1 MPTIAEQILTETEY
15 QEKPE
20 NGITGN
26 GRGGKGPKKP
36 ENGKPGDP
44 NFSDKTGN
52 GISALS
58 AKLEEKAE
66 AAIAQIITAC
76 NQHTS
81 PGARAA
87 VAFSGGS
94 DSLVLLDLV
103 MAAAHELSDSC
114 LRLKRFYVIWIDT
127 QMEHPGT
134 REFIQAIAEHYG
146 FDLRIAKAQHTPQ
159 EQWRRTGFPMLGK
172 MAARTWMQQNRGQGF
187 AINVSECCRAM
198 KIQPA
203 RRLTRNLGC
212 GLQFTGQRGASDDSL
227 RGLRKL
233 KDGVLF
239 YQARDKIYICN
250 PLTGWTDE
258 EIRLYIH
265 EQGLEQHPAR
275 SQGAKTI
282 GCMYCGGGSQ
292 YTNSGIRV
300 LRFVNRAA
308 WKTLIINYSMGPI
321 ILALKYKVSLYHI
334 QEAIEEAGGLS
345 YLINTHPWVFDF
357 TRKTPLKGYNK

>member
-1 MPTIAEQILTETEY
+1 MSTIAEQILTETEY

-20 NGITGN
+20 NGINGI
-26 GRGGKGPKKP
+26 GRGGKGGIKR

-52 GISALS
+52 GISS
-58 AKLEEKAE
+58 KLKEKTEE
-66 AAIAQIITAC
+66 AIYQIVTAC
-76 NQHTS
+76 AQHTS

-103 MAAAHELSDSC
+103 DHATHALSDSL
-114 LRLKRFYVIWIDT
+114 LRLRRFYVIWIDT
-127 QMEHPGT
+127 QMEYPGT
-134 REFIQAIAEHYG
+134 REFVTATAERYG

-212 GLQFTGQRGASDDSL
+212 TLQFTGQRGQIDDSL

-250 PLTGWTDE
+250 PLTGWTDQ
-258 EIRLYIH
+258 EIRLYIKL
-265 EQGLEQHPAR
+265 QGLEQHPAR

-308 WKTLIINYSMGPI
+308 WKTLIINYSVGPI
-321 ILALKYKVSLYHI
+321 ILALKYKASLYHI
-334 QEAIEEAGGLS
+334 QEAITAAGGLS
-345 YLINTHPWVFDF
+345 YLVNTHPWVFDF
-357 TRKTPLKGYNK
+357 TRRTPLKGYNK

>member
-1 MPTIAEQILTETEY
+1 MPTIAEQILAETEY
-15 QEKPE
+15 QES
-20 NGITGN
+20 GISGTKKGQ
-26 GRGGKGPKKP
+26 KQGPKRETGFP
-36 ENGKPGDP
+36 SGGDP
-44 NFSDKTGN
+44 ATKKGKMGYPPDLKAKTEQ
-52 GISALS
+52 AVF
-58 AKLEEKAE
+58 
-66 AAIAQIITAC
+66 AIVTAME
-76 NQHTS
+76 QHAHGTL
-81 PGARAA
+81 AA

-94 DSLVLLDLV
+94 DSLVLLDLIHK
-103 MAAAHELSDSC
+103 ARCSRIHHDSQAFPD
-114 LRLKRFYVIWIDT
+114 RQSPYIIWIDS
-127 QMEHPGT
+127 QMEWPGT
-134 REFIQAIAEHYG
+134 REFVKHTLARYNLDAR
-146 FDLRIAKAQHTPQ
+146 LRIAKAGHTPQ
-159 EQWRRTGFPMLGK
+159 EQWRRTGYPMLGK
-172 MAARTWMQQNRGQGF
+172 MAARMWMQKNRGQGF

-203 RRLTRNLGC
+203 RRLMRNLGC

-239 YQARDKIYICN
+239 YQARDRIYICN
-250 PLTGWTDE
+250 PLTGWTDQ
-258 EIRLYIH
+258 EIRLYIKT
-265 EQGLEQHPAR
+265 QGLQEHPAR

-345 YLINTHPWVFDF
+345 YLVNTHPWVFDF